1 MPRIFTITYDVA
13 NHQRV
18 DPIFCLTVVL
28 LCIILNLH
36 YLSSHIVA
44 VRPLESATQENYFPF
59 LNPLNLPSSI
69 VTFSRLNLIPH
80 ISPPVLRIFAST
92 SVAKH
97 RSVLPIFS
105 LTIVSTWS
113 YRERWISHRSIAS
126 FLLLWDLWK
135 FAVFS
140 GAILLQIQDNYHLR
154 RQQAERSSHIR
165 SDCSIALFVSLSA
178 VVLCQKECVVLRAR
192 ELSHSQFIVN
202 SQKIHRQACGAS
214 CCRCRVT
221 QHLTASHGTT
231 RAIRGTRQILECFI
245 LSSSRSL
252 AFK

>member
-1 MPRIFTITYDVA
+1 LPRIFTITYDVA

-18 DPIFCLTVVL
+18 DPIFCLTVVS

-105 LTIVSTWS
+105 LTIDGLDMELQGAVDFTWFYS
-113 YRERWISHRSIAS
+113 
-126 FLLLWDLWK
+126 
-135 FAVFS
+135 V
-140 GAILLQIQDNYHLR
+140 
-154 RQQAERSSHIR
+154 
-165 SDCSIALFVSLSA
+165 VSLALGSLEICG
-178 VVLCQKECVVLRAR
+178 VLWR
-192 ELSHSQFIVN
+192 H
-202 SQKIHRQACGAS
+202 
-214 CCRCRVT
+214 
-221 QHLTASHGTT
+221 
-231 RAIRGTRQILECFI
+231 
-245 LSSSRSL
+245 SL
-252 AFK
+252 ANSR